1 MRTIKDIKTRKQ
13 EILNGALSVFSKK
26 GYDKTAI
33 TDIAKE
39 IGISQGLCYRYYK
52 SKEEIYNEVL
62 EQYANFIVE
71 KKIESYRS
79 LSKNNLKQNIILLSG
94 IFSNYLNIEKENED
108 LYTLFHS
115 NGNEKM
121 HDELIL
127 KIGQNLIPFITQVLK
142 DADSEGEIIIS
153 NPEITAHFLVF
164 GQIGILLNKELKEEE
179 YSKQIQ
185 DCIIKLLGL

>member
-1 MRTIKDIKTRKQ
+1 M
-13 EILNGALSVFSKK
+13 
-26 GYDKTAI
+26 
-33 TDIAKE
+33 
-39 IGISQGLCYRYYK
+39 ISQGLCYRYYK
-52 SKEEIYNEVL
+52 SKEEIYDVAL
-62 EQYANFIVE
+62 EAYANFIVE